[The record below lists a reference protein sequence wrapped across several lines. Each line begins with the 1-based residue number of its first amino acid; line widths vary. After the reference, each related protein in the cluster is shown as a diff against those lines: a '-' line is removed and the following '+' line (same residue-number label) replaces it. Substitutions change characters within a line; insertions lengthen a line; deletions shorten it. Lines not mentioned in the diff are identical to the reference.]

1 MILKVSTQ
9 YKKDLKRYQ
18 NKPSKI
24 ASLKEVL
31 KHLKKSGSVPAAYK
45 PHMLS
50 GKLKGFMECHVE
62 DDFLLWMKSMRR
74 FAPQG
79 KNAGNLKHYPT
90 SPRL

>member
-24 ASLKEVL
+24 AALKEVL
-31 KHLKKSGSVPAAYK
+31 KHLKESVSVPAAYK

-50 GKLKGFMECHVE
+50 GKMKGFMECHVE
-62 DDFLLWMKSMRR
+62 DDFLLIWIDEEANILKLVRLGTHHEL
-74 FAPQG
+74 FG
-79 KNAGNLKHYPT
+79 K
-90 SPRL
+90 

>member
-24 ASLKEVL
+24 AALKEVL
-31 KHLKKSGSVPAAYK
+31 KHLKKSGAVPAAYK

-50 GKLKGFMECHVE
+50 RQVEGFHGVSC
-62 DDFLLWMKSMRR
+62 R
-74 FAPQG
+74 G
-79 KNAGNLKHYPT
+79 
-90 SPRL
+90 

>member
-24 ASLKEVL
+24 TALKEVL
-31 KHLKKSGSVPAAYK
+31 KHLKKSGSVPAEYK

-50 GKLKGFMECHVE
+50 GKLKGFMECHVVYTTVP
-62 DDFLLWMKSMRR
+62 DPVVH
-74 FAPQG
+74 APQKGIYIQNG
-79 KNAGNLKHYPT
+79 KKKLVK
-90 SPRL
+90 

>member
-24 ASLKEVL
+24 AALKEVL
-31 KHLKKSGSVPAAYK
+31 KHLKKSGSVPAEYK

-62 DDFLLWMKSMRR
+62 DDRR
-74 FAPQG
+74 RSQCHKIG
-79 KNAGNLKHYPT
+79 T
-90 SPRL
+90 PRHAS

>member
-24 ASLKEVL
+24 AALKEVL
-31 KHLKKSGSVPAAYK
+31 KHLKKSGAVPAAYK

-50 GKLKGFMECHVE
+50 CYNLTKGQTLCET
-62 DDFLLWMKSMRR
+62 L
-74 FAPQG
+74 
-79 KNAGNLKHYPT
+79 
-90 SPRL
+90 

>member
-62 DDFLLWMKSMRR
+62 DDFLLIWYD
-74 FAPQG
+74 
-79 KNAGNLKHYPT
+79 KNRDVIELV
-90 SPRL
+90 RLGSHSELIK

>member
-24 ASLKEVL
+24 AALKEVL
-31 KHLKKSGSVPAAYK
+31 KYLKKSGSVPAAYK

-50 GKLKGFMECHVE
+50 GKMKGFMECHVE
-62 DDFLLWMKSMRR
+62 DDFLLIWIDEEANIIKLVRLGTHHEL
-74 FAPQG
+74 FG
-79 KNAGNLKHYPT
+79 K
-90 SPRL
+90 

>member
-18 NKPSKI
+18 NKPAKI
-24 ASLKEVL
+24 AALKEVL
-31 KHLKKSGSVPAAYK
+31 KHLKKSGAVPAEYK

-62 DDFLLWMKSMRR
+62 DDFPADMDR
-74 FAPQG
+74 
-79 KNAGNLKHYPT
+79 
-90 SPRL
+90 

>member
-62 DDFLLWMKSMRR
+62 DDFLLIWIDEETNIIKLVRLGTHHEL
-74 FAPQG
+74 FG
-79 KNAGNLKHYPT
+79 K
-90 SPRL
+90 